1 MQRLKLKTNGA
12 EWMGLTHLG
21 NAASLSCYK
30 TYPQEVHMQESH
42 LYEYPLVPKKDMTG
56 MIVRLHL
63 PGALVTSG
71 HLSGAHWS
79 LV

>member
-1 MQRLKLKTNGA
+1 MQRLKLKANGS
-12 EWMGLTHLG
+12 ESMCLTQLG
-21 NAASLSCYK
+21 NAASLSCSK
-30 TYPQEVHMQESH
+30 TNPQGVHMQECH
-42 LYEYPLVPKKDMTG
+42 LYEYPKKDRSG

-79 LV
+79 LG